1 MNLSQSKCSLEKHFS
16 RSQISSKNSKQFWI
30 FHLKRSTEVHLPSK
44 DEGQGT
50 SYYTQ
55 GNLTLWVNTDL
66 GFKFGSLWYF
76 TTKCDIYY
84 CKTRHLTYYKIQQ
97 KFITKCIRL
106 CITKC
111 NSFIINFDSYYK
123 MCWYYCKMQQLLEL
137 AMFITKCVCTY
148 INPSKLCLLKNSKIW
163 FHSTKLSLCNFK

>member
-1 MNLSQSKCSLEKHFS
+1 MSKCSLEKHFS
-16 RSQISSKNSKQFWI
+16 WSQISSKNSKQFWS

-84 CKTRHLTYYKIQQ
+84 CTSNLLQNP
-97 KFITKCIRL
+97 TKV
-106 CITKC
+106 
-111 NSFIINFDSYYK
+111 YYK
-123 MCWYYCKMQQLLEL
+123 MHQIVYHKMQQFYYKFRQLLQNVL
-137 AMFITKCVCTY
+137 ILLQNATVIRTCDVYYKMFLY
-148 INPSKLCLLKNSKIW
+148 INPSIKIMSIEEFKNLIP
-163 FHSTKLSLCNFK
+163 LY